1 MRIEPTHQEVFFLAL
16 ITFWCLREIPYLP
29 CSKSIQTYRSIQH
42 KHQPLAGSGISTLIH
57 QLHSIISFSSLI
69 DVRDILSGERGCV
82 CYRFVRFSTC
92 SNYSFRLKSA
102 KTRNMWLVL
111 IQSITLNFF
120 SSSFFQ
126 STYIYFAPKSL
137 MRPMFTLYNRQQKKT
152 TCLCT
157 VTPKCVHS
165 THLKIS

>member
-1 MRIEPTHQEVFFLAL
+1 MNGVCVLSISQFENWRYWITHTTVMLNTWPQNAHRTHTPRGFFLAL

-82 CYRFVRFSTC
+82 SRGLGVFVTVSSDFQRVLIIRFVW
-92 SNYSFRLKSA
+92 KA
-102 KTRNMWLVL
+102 
-111 IQSITLNFF
+111 
-120 SSSFFQ
+120 
-126 STYIYFAPKSL
+126 
-137 MRPMFTLYNRQQKKT
+137 QKPVI
-152 TCLCT
+152 CG
-157 VTPKCVHS
+157 
-165 THLKIS
+165 